1 MDYENKINAV
11 IETAMKNLNNL
22 IDVNTVVGKPIHTDG
37 GTVFPISKVT
47 MGFMTGGGEY
57 GEVKLFK
64 KDGALPFAGGS
75 GAIISMKPAGFLVQ
89 ENGKFKVVSVGDIGK
104 LMDTATDIIDNLQQD
119 N

>member
-11 IETAMKNLNNL
+11 IETAMNSLNNL
-22 IDVNTVVGKPIHTDG
+22 IDVNTVVGKPIHTDS

-57 GEVKLFK
+57 GEVKIFQ
-64 KDGALPFAGGS
+64 KDNSLPFAGGS
-75 GAIISMKPAGFLVQ
+75 GAIVSLKPAGFLVQ
-89 ENGKFKVVSVGDIGK
+89 ENGKFKIVSVGDMGK
-104 LMDTATDIIDNLQQD
+104 LMDTASDIIENLQE

>member
-11 IETAMKNLNNL
+11 IETAMKNLNEL
-22 IDVNTVVGKPIHTDG
+22 IDVNTVVGKPIKTES

-64 KDGALPFAGGS
+64 KDNKLPFAGGS
-75 GAIISMKPAGFLVQ
+75 GAIISLKPTGFLVQ
-89 ENGKFKVVSVGDIGK
+89 EDGKFKVLSVSEVGK
-104 LMDTATDIIDNLQQD
+104 LMDTATEIIDNIQE